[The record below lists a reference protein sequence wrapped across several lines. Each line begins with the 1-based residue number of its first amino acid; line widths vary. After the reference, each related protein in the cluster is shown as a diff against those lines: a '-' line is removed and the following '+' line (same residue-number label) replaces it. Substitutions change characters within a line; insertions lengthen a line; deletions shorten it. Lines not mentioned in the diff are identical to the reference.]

1 MRRNLFKNWETATLF
16 LGLSTFSSA
25 SISPLIKKKEAM
37 TLLIYSLKSFNKD
50 IYIKNEEKVYM
61 LST

>member
-16 LGLSTFSSA
+16 LALSTFSNA
-25 SISPLIKKKEAM
+25 SISPLIKKKEA
-37 TLLIYSLKSFNKD
+37 TALLIYSLKSFNKD